1 MIKKKRS
8 VNTPL
13 DSRFDST
20 DVLVIEGFSIQSGEI
35 IKIKGQY
42 GSKFIFQSLTTNRE
56 TGVQWIDCIEL
67 DKGEPGAFRSFYPE
81 YAKRIPK
88 RRKGVSRSKPNPT
101 P

>member
-1 MIKKKRS
+1 MSRRNKTIIR
-8 VNTPL
+8 
-13 DSRFDST
+13 DSKFDRKDT
-20 DVLVIEGFSIQSGEI
+20 INIDGFDINSGDI

-88 RRKGVSRSKPNPT
+88 RRKGVSRSKSNPAS
-101 P
+101 

>member
-1 MIKKKRS
+1 MARKTKRI
-8 VNTPL
+8 NIE
-13 DSRFDST
+13 SRFDSANT
-20 DVLVIEGFSIQSGEI
+20 VDIDGFIVESGDI
-35 IKIKGQY
+35 IKIKGQH
-42 GSKFIFQSLTTNRE
+42 GSKFIFQSLSTNRE

-88 RRKGVSRSKPNPT
+88 RRKGVSRSKPNPA